1 MEDVLIS
8 GAGLGAEK
16 GETKV
21 TTEKKVEDS
30 HYFETEIV
38 EKRKKVEEIAFK
50 NEEEKLYFNTADTD
64 EDDKQIEVEEKVV
77 PKSKN
82 RKALQK
88 KFEELPPE
96 VVAKK

>member
-1 MEDVLIS
+1 M
-8 GAGLGAEK
+8 
-16 GETKV
+16 
-21 TTEKKVEDS
+21 
-30 HYFETEIV
+30 
-38 EKRKKVEEIAFK
+38 EEIAFK
-50 NEEEKLYFNTADTD
+50 NEEEKYLERETLFNTADTD

-77 PKSKN
+77 QKSKN